1 VEIVAQRRIVMQRF
15 DRHGQDVGN
24 VVLLEHVNVREPDQ
38 RLATAFYIQGLG
50 FTRDPYI
57 MVGVE
62 NMWINMGQTQFHLP
76 TGEPNLMRGHV
87 QIVVPDLEAI
97 PARLDAVRDHLKDT
111 KFGYSVEDKYIA
123 VTTPWGNRLRLFAAG
138 PTFGDMTLGITHVEI
153 PVEAGRAAGI
163 ARFYEKVLGTPAT
176 VTPDAEGLAAHVK
189 VGQRQEMVFRET
201 SKPIPAYDGYH
212 VAVYITNF
220 SGPHEWLDKH
230 GLVSEESNEYQYRF
244 NTIVDPDTREP
255 LCVIEH
261 EVRCYT
267 HPMFFRPLVN
277 RNPAQRQATYQRGR
291 DAFYPAG

>member
-1 VEIVAQRRIVMQRF
+1 MQRF
-15 DRHGQDVGN
+15 DRHRQDVGN
-24 VVLLEHVNVREPDQ
+24 IVFLEHVNVRVPDQ

-76 TGEPNLMRGHV
+76 TGEPNVMRGHV
-87 QIVVPDLEAI
+87 EIVVPDLEAM

-153 PVEAGRAAGI
+153 PVETGRAAGI
-163 ARFYEKVLGTPAT
+163 ARFYEKVLGAPST
-176 VTPDAEGLAAHVK
+176 VTPDADGVAAHVK
-189 VGQRQEMVFRET
+189 VSQRQEMVFRET

-244 NTIVDPDTREP
+244 NKIVDPDTREE
-255 LCVIEH
+255 LCMIEH

>member
-1 VEIVAQRRIVMQRF
+1 MQRF
-15 DRHGQDVGN
+15 DRHRQDVGN
-24 VVLLEHVNVREPDQ
+24 VVFLEHVNVRVPDQ

-50 FTRDPYI
+50 FTRDPYV

-87 QIVVPDLEAI
+87 EIVVPDLEAL

-111 KFGYSVEDKYIA
+111 KFSYSVEDKYIA
-123 VTTPWGNRLRLFAAG
+123 VTAPWGNRLRLHAAG
-138 PTFGDMTLGITHVEI
+138 PAFGDMTLGITHVEI

-163 ARFYEKVLGTPAT
+163 ARFYEKVLGAPST
-176 VTPDAEGLAAHVK
+176 VTPDAEGVAAHVK
-189 VGQRQEMVFRET
+189 VSQRQEMVFRET

-244 NTIVDPDTREP
+244 DKIVDPDTREV

>member
-1 VEIVAQRRIVMQRF
+1 VEIVAQRRIVMQHF
-15 DRHGQDVGN
+15 DRHRQDVGN
-24 VVLLEHVNVREPDQ
+24 VVLLEHVNVRVPDQ

-76 TGEPNLMRGHV
+76 TGEPNVMRGHV
-87 QIVVPDLEAI
+87 EIVVPDLEAM

-220 SGPHEWLDKH
+220 AGPHEWLDKH
-230 GLVSEESNEYQYRF
+230 DLVSEESNEYQYRF